1 MADALLE
8 LRAVSRAYRS
18 AAGEVVVLKDV
29 SLRIDAG
36 EFIAIIGPSGS
47 WASQP

>member
-8 LRAVSRAYRS
+8 LHGVSRAYRS

-36 EFIAIIGPSGS
+36 
-47 WASQP
+47 